1 MDSIKVKDYM
11 DRQPVLLRPTMS
23 LATAV
28 DWLLDKHK
36 LGAAVVDDEQHI
48 IGFLTQQDCLAVMLK
63 SSYHCDLT
71 ATVADCMLTDVII
84 MTPETSILEV
94 AGQMT
99 GIKPKVYPVV
109 ENDRVLGTINR
120 THVLKAINLYMQQSY
135 LTPL

>member
-11 DRQPVLLRPTMS
+11 DRRPVLLRPEMN

-28 DWLLDKHK
+28 DQLLDNHK
-36 LGAAVVDDEQHI
+36 LGAAVVNENEHI
-48 IGFLTQQDCLAVMLK
+48 IGFLTQQDCLDVMLK

-71 ATVADCMLTDVII
+71 ATVADCMLTDVVI

-99 GIKPKVYPVV
+99 GMKPKVYPVV
-109 ENDRVLGTINR
+109 DNNCVLGTINR

-135 LTPL
+135 LAPV